1 LAGRETNQLIGR
13 QAGGG
18 TTVASLTVAGGLK
31 QKCPVELGV
40 NYLIILYVDPFILKV
55 PASEMDLAAI
65 GFIR

>member
-18 TTVASLTVAGGLK
+18 ATVASLTVAGGLK
-31 QKCPVELGV
+31 QKCALELGV
-40 NYLIILYVDPFILKV
+40 NYLIILYVDPLILKV
-55 PASEMDLAAI
+55 LPNEMDPAEI